1 MAFRVLFA
9 AIPLS
14 LACIALLGFLN
25 LTPIWNVEPAPAIRP
40 TLGEPAFALV
50 DGTVQQILATRQA
63 FWLTLG
69 TALAIWQL
77 SSSVRVTADALDRLY
92 GVENQRRLLEWL
104 GMSIAVALA
113 VAICLLVAG
122 VAIFFGGELTESLHG
137 PSALTSI
144 AGYVLGWRIAVAAI
158 AIPLRYM
165 PGERVKW
172 RFAGTGA
179 LVTVVAW
186 ALATAA
192 FGLYITLVINYGSLF
207 GSLAI
212 PFVLLFYLNFA
223 ALIFLIGVWLE
234 RRRHTGVERPLQVET
249 RDTEEED

>member
-1 MAFRVLFA
+1 M
-9 AIPLS
+9 
-14 LACIALLGFLN
+14 
-25 LTPIWNVEPAPAIRP
+25 
-40 TLGEPAFALV
+40 
-50 DGTVQQILATRQA
+50 
-63 FWLTLG
+63 
-69 TALAIWQL
+69 AIWQL

-104 GMSIAVALA
+104 GMSIAVSLA

-122 VAIFFGGELTESLHG
+122 VAIFFGGELTESLLG

-144 AGYVLGWRIAVAAI
+144 AGYVLGWGIAVAAMLVAI

-186 ALATAA
+186 ALA
-192 FGLYITLVINYGSLF
+192 
-207 GSLAI
+207 
-212 PFVLLFYLNFA
+212 
-223 ALIFLIGVWLE
+223 
-234 RRRHTGVERPLQVET
+234 RRPSACTSRW
-249 RDTEEED
+249 